1 MVQGISFTVDNMK
14 VIFTEKDI
22 PMLKDAISS
31 LKLQARLN
39 KDALEK
45 KGDGGSQ

>member
-31 LKLQARLN
+31 LRLQVRLN
-39 KDALEK
+39 KEALKREVEVLE
-45 KGDGGSQ
+45 